1 MCRSFHHCFKGK
13 VSTRALDLL
22 TACSINGV
30 LSPARSLSGLGLI
43 EGLGVPPEIVELQR
57 EMRRRYDAVLVGP
70 NTVLLD
76 NPTLTSHATDGF
88 VCVRATLD
96 PAGKIPP
103 GYRFLDGTVRT
114 LIGVSRATPKA
125 YLGLLAERGVE
136 ALRCGES
143 RVDLRCFV
151 EALAARGLGRV
162 LVEGGG
168 RLNRALLDQRL
179 VAEIHLL
186 LMPVVLDSGAVNVF
200 EGRPDPLRKLQLA
213 ECKRL
218 GDFLLLRY
226 AAQ

>member
-1 MCRSFHHCFKGK
+1 MAMS
-13 VSTRALDLL
+13 LDLL

-30 LSPARSLSGLGLI
+30 LSPARSLAGLGLI
-43 EGLGVPPEIVELQR
+43 EALGVPPDIVELQR
-57 EMRRRYDAVLVGP
+57 VMRRRYDVVLVGP

-76 NPTLTSHATDGF
+76 NPALTSHAGPGF
-88 VCVRATLD
+88 ACVRATLD

-103 GYRFLDGTVRT
+103 HYRFLDGTART
-114 LIGVSRATPKA
+114 LIGVSKATPKG
-125 YLGLLAERGVE
+125 YLQLLAERGVE

-143 RVDLRCFV
+143 RVELRCFV
-151 EALAARGLGRV
+151 EALAARGLERV

-179 VAEIHLL
+179 VGQIHLL

-213 ECKRL
+213 EASRL

-226 AAQ
+226 AVQS